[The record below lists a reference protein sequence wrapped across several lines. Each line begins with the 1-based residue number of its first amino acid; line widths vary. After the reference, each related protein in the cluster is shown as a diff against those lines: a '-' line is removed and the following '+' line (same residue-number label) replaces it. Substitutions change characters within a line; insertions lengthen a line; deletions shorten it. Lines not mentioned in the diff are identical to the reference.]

1 MAETGYAGRYPVL
14 CPFYKGKWCVQD
26 VCSNLPAI
34 DDAYKDAMEL
44 GVGNQAAAEIGVKA
58 IVMKPL
64 IHKDLA
70 LLVRKVL
77 DEARAAR

>member
-34 DDAYKDAMEL
+34 NDAYKDAMEL
-44 GVGNQAAAEIGVKA
+44 GVGNQAAAEIVSQIRVPISA
-58 IVMKPL
+58 CHPL
-64 IHKDLA
+64 T
-70 LLVRKVL
+70 RN
-77 DEARAAR
+77 